1 MVCQGYFDIKLFKKT
16 VTKAKWQSRSGERAE
31 QQNHV
36 ELLLIFKAQVKK
48 EL

>member
-16 VTKAKWQSRSGERAE
+16 VLKQNGKRGRREERAE

-36 ELLLIFKAQVKK
+36 KLLIIFKAQVKK
-48 EL
+48 